1 MWNNIRIILLTLNP
15 RKYVGIVKKV
25 LYMHLTA
32 CEKITKE
39 AQIDFIYCFLIVV
52 FI

>member
-32 CEKITKE
+32 CEKKS
-39 AQIDFIYCFLIVV
+39 QMKLKLILYIV
-52 FI
+52 F